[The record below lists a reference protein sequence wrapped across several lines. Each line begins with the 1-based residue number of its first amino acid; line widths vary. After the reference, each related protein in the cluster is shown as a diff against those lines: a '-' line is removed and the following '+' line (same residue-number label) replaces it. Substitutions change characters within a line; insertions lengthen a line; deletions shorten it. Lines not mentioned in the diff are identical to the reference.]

1 METEAVWSS
10 GVIPITK
17 KELKKFQDEAEMLAI
32 YRRQYGNMV
41 EHALRLED
49 KIEAVKTRIA
59 QYEKLVTMPD
69 PADLALIEDVKKT
82 LEIEG

>member
-1 METEAVWSS
+1 MEVETLCSS

-49 KIEAVKTRIA
+49 KIEAVVTRIA
-59 QYEKLVTMPD
+59 RYEKLVTMPD
-69 PADLALIEDVKKT
+69 PADLDLIVDIKKT
-82 LEIEG
+82 LEAEG